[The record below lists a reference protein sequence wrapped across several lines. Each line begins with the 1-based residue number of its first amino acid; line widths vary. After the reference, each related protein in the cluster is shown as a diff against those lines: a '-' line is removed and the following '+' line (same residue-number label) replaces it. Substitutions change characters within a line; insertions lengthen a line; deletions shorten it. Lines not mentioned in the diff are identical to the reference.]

1 MKLLHSISI
10 RNQGKLVIV
19 KLPESTEWVLH
30 AATSL
35 AQLEPGG
42 TVSAAQLAAHYDV
55 PAAYLAKQLQALV
68 RAGLLGATT
77 GPRGGFRLARPAGE
91 ITLLQIVEALDGTS
105 PFYACNEIRQR
116 GRGAVPPDQCR
127 RTCALAARMAQA
139 EAAWRQS
146 LAKVTVA
153 DIVATLPSEIPE
165 RTRAL
170 LGRPHQAGARD
181 TGVG

>member
-1 MKLLHSISI
+1 M
-10 RNQGKLVIV
+10 

-35 AQLEPGG
+35 AQLGPGG
-42 TVSAAQLAAHYDV
+42 TASAAQLAAHYGL

-77 GPRGGFRLARPAGE
+77 GPRGGFRLARPPGQ
-91 ITLLQIVEALDGTS
+91 ITLLHIVEAVDGTS
-105 PFYACNEIRQR
+105 PFYTCNEIRQH
-116 GRGAVPPDQCR
+116 GRGALPPEQCR
-127 RTCALAARMAQA
+127 DACTLAAKMAGA

-146 LAKVTVA
+146 LAAVTIA
-153 DIVATLPSEIPE
+153 DIMASLPRGVPE

-170 LGRPHQAGARD
+170 LARPPHGLP
-181 TGVG
+181 GGS

>member
-1 MKLLHSISI
+1 M
-10 RNQGKLVIV
+10 

-35 AQLEPGG
+35 AQLGPGG
-42 TVSAAQLAAHYDV
+42 TASAAQLAAHYDV
-55 PAAYLAKQLQALV
+55 PATYLAKQLQALV
-68 RAGLLGATT
+68 RAGVLSATT
-77 GPRGGFRLARPAGE
+77 GPRGGFRLARPAE
-91 ITLLQIVEALDGTS
+91 QITLRQIVEAVDGTS
-105 PFYACNEIRQR
+105 PFYTCNEIRQR

-127 RTCALAARMAQA
+127 HACELAARMAEA

-153 DIVATLPSEIPE
+153 DIVASLPRGVPE

-170 LGRPHQAGARD
+170 LARTVHGATPPR
-181 TGVG
+181 